1 MISVAERLKV
11 ADYFVIAT
19 GTSRAHVKA
28 MFDELHVRLK
38 AAGETHTRPE
48 GQELGW
54 WIVLDYGDV
63 VVHLLQPEARDYY
76 DIERLYHDCPRV
88 EWRDQ
93 AVVELPQ
100 IPSSTRSA

>member
-1 MISVAERLKV
+1 MIEVTDQLRV
-11 ADYFVIAT
+11 ADFFVVAG

-38 AAGETHTRPE
+38 AAGETHRPAE

-63 VVHLLQPEARDYY
+63 IVHLLQPEAREYY
-76 DIERLYHDCPRV
+76 DLERLYGDCPRV
-88 EWRDQ
+88 DWESAPQ
-93 AVVELPQ
+93 VELPE
-100 IPSSTRSA
+100 ISGV